1 GLELAALGAVALPM
15 LANAGATVSVTL
27 GTFYQKRFVPATD
40 LRTGTCLQYV
50 GALAVVLPLAL
61 ATESLRFDP
70 TITLLASLASSVLV
84 LSIGAIGL
92 LLVMIRQGELSRV
105 AALIYLVPPLTV
117 IEAYILFGEGLD
129 AMQIA
134 GVGVTV
140 AGVWLATRSR

>member
-1 GLELAALGAVALPM
+1 LAALGAVALPM

-61 ATESLRFDP
+61 ATQTLRFDP
-70 TITLLASLASSVLV
+70 TVTLLASLAWWALV
-84 LSIGAIGL
+84 MSIAAIAL
-92 LLVMIRQGELSRV
+92 LLMMIRHGELSRV

-117 IEAYILFGEGLD
+117 IEAYILFGESLD
-129 AMQIA
+129 LIQIA
-134 GVGVTV
+134 GLVVTV
-140 AGVWLATRSR
+140 AGVWLATRK